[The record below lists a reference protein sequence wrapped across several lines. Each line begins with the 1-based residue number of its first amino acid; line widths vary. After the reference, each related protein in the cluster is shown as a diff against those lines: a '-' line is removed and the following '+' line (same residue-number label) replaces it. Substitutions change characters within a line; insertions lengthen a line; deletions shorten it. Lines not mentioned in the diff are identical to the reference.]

1 MITTLTTV
9 SSKTLPNQTSVPK
22 PASQSP
28 KTSNLMTMATLTGR
42 YAIAHMVPIKQIL
55 TFLNSFLESV
65 VSLSQS
71 SRRCTWLVHSLYWEI
86 VTSRILM
93 HIYRSTSASTT
104 RKTERCF
111 LEKRYAVD
119 FPAVSAMPAN
129 LSRAFLFLWNNSRL
143 SLRFFLKSKQLSS
156 LRVKSSLVQTT
167 PQRVLRLPL
176 SRNKRNSR
184 LRPPTLNQRRRP
196 TLHPTSSTSSN
207 TARRTMRPRVMKRIE
222 TLSEQQLTSPRTIS
236 ERVDSS
242 LDAKTRPWYTQR
254 DDGP

>member
-1 MITTLTTV
+1 MHLV
-9 SSKTLPNQTSVPK
+9 S
-22 PASQSP
+22 
-28 KTSNLMTMATLTGR
+28 
-42 YAIAHMVPIKQIL
+42 
-55 TFLNSFLESV
+55 TFL
-65 VSLSQS
+65 
-71 SRRCTWLVHSLYWEI
+71 YWKI

-119 FPAVSAMPAN
+119 FSAVSAMPAN

-143 SLRFFLKSKQLSS
+143 SSRFFLKSKQLSS

-222 TLSEQQLTSPRTIS
+222 TLSEQQLTSPRTMS